1 MKTQMNILAFNKC
14 VTEFL
19 VIDKKKIETVNY
31 MRRVIYNYLLL
42 TIITFL
48 GGACN
53 EEKGIFQIRDH
64 AFYLNGKSVQLI
76 CGEMHYPR
84 IPQEYW
90 RDRIRR
96 AKAMGINTIST
107 YVFWNIHERQ
117 PGVFDFEGQADLAKF
132 IKTAQEEGMY
142 VILRP
147 GPYVCAEWDFGGY
160 PAWIQE
166 NKDMVYRS
174 HDPKFL
180 NACERYINRLGEE
193 VADLTISNGGP
204 ILMVQVENEYGSY
217 GNDKEY
223 LSKLRDM
230 LRNAGFNVPLITC
243 DGGGQIA
250 AGSVEGVWPTING
263 STGEDIIQTLD
274 NYVPGGPYFVAEF
287 YPAWF
292 DVWGQPHSVRNY
304 EKPAKQLDW
313 MLQHGISVSMYMF
326 HGGTNFDYT
335 NGANTAYGYA
345 PQPTSYDYDAPLGEY
360 GNATPKYYA
369 FREVIQKYLP
379 EGEKLPDVPE
389 ENPIISFPTVK
400 LAQSAPLSAAFTK
413 RIKTRVPLTMEAVHQ
428 DFGYIHYETELT
440 EQIKDGILVL
450 KDLRDYAVVLLNGK
464 YVGSLDRRHRQNK
477 LRISVDEIPARLE
490 ILVENVGRVNYG
502 EDIQNN
508 LKGITDK
515 VLLNGKEVE
524 GWIVSPLPLYQAD
537 VRKFNWNDASV
548 KGSPA
553 FFKGTFHLDKI
564 GDTFLDVRGWGK
576 GAAWINGHSL
586 GKFWYIGPQ
595 QTLYVPG
602 PWLKEGENE
611 IVIFEMEDQGCRTVC
626 GLDKPILNDV
636 RKDKNAP
643 ERETKYDEQE
653 PILDRGDQIYEGQM
667 EKNADWQTF
676 MFNGKKTLR
685 HLCLEVL
692 SSYDGKHSCISEI
705 ELLDGEGK
713 SLSKDYWK
721 ILYASTE
728 QNGEGYADQLIDG
741 DVHSYWHSQWQST
754 ASHFPHQ
761 LIIDLGEIQV
771 IGGIRI
777 KLRNSQA
784 AGCIKDF
791 RLYGRP
797 QFFLFRNRK

>member
-1 MKTQMNILAFNKC
+1 M
-14 VTEFL
+14 
-19 VIDKKKIETVNY
+19 
-31 MRRVIYNYLLL
+31 
-42 TIITFL
+42 
-48 GGACN
+48 
-53 EEKGIFQIRDH
+53 
-64 AFYLNGKSVQLI
+64 
-76 CGEMHYPR
+76 
-84 IPQEYW
+84 
-90 RDRIRR
+90 
-96 AKAMGINTIST
+96 
-107 YVFWNIHERQ
+107 
-117 PGVFDFEGQADLAKF
+117 
-132 IKTAQEEGMY
+132 
-142 VILRP
+142 
-147 GPYVCAEWDFGGY
+147 
-160 PAWIQE
+160 
-166 NKDMVYRS
+166 
-174 HDPKFL
+174 
-180 NACERYINRLGEE
+180 
-193 VADLTISNGGP
+193 
-204 ILMVQVENEYGSY
+204 
-217 GNDKEY
+217 
-223 LSKLRDM
+223 
-230 LRNAGFNVPLITC
+230 
-243 DGGGQIA
+243 
-250 AGSVEGVWPTING
+250 
-263 STGEDIIQTLD
+263 
-274 NYVPGGPYFVAEF
+274 
-287 YPAWF
+287 
-292 DVWGQPHSVRNY
+292 
-304 EKPAKQLDW
+304 
-313 MLQHGISVSMYMF
+313 
-326 HGGTNFDYT
+326 
-335 NGANTAYGYA
+335 
-345 PQPTSYDYDAPLGEY
+345 
-360 GNATPKYYA
+360 
-369 FREVIQKYLP
+369 
-379 EGEKLPDVPE
+379 
-389 ENPIISFPTVK
+389 K

-564 GDTFLDVRGWGK
+564 GDAFLDVRGWGK

-676 MFNGKKTLR
+676 MFNGKKR
-685 HLCLEVL
+685 C
-692 SSYDGKHSCISEI
+692 
-705 ELLDGEGK
+705 
-713 SLSKDYWK
+713 
-721 ILYASTE
+721 
-728 QNGEGYADQLIDG
+728 
-741 DVHSYWHSQWQST
+741 
-754 ASHFPHQ
+754 
-761 LIIDLGEIQV
+761 
-771 IGGIRI
+771 GI
-777 KLRNSQA
+777 
-784 AGCIKDF
+784 
-791 RLYGRP
+791 YV
-797 QFFLFRNRK
+797 

>member
-1 MKTQMNILAFNKC
+1 M
-14 VTEFL
+14 
-19 VIDKKKIETVNY
+19 
-31 MRRVIYNYLLL
+31 
-42 TIITFL
+42 
-48 GGACN
+48 
-53 EEKGIFQIRDH
+53 
-64 AFYLNGKSVQLI
+64 
-76 CGEMHYPR
+76 
-84 IPQEYW
+84 
-90 RDRIRR
+90 
-96 AKAMGINTIST
+96 
-107 YVFWNIHERQ
+107 
-117 PGVFDFEGQADLAKF
+117 
-132 IKTAQEEGMY
+132 
-142 VILRP
+142 
-147 GPYVCAEWDFGGY
+147 
-160 PAWIQE
+160 
-166 NKDMVYRS
+166 
-174 HDPKFL
+174 
-180 NACERYINRLGEE
+180 
-193 VADLTISNGGP
+193 
-204 ILMVQVENEYGSY
+204 
-217 GNDKEY
+217 
-223 LSKLRDM
+223 
-230 LRNAGFNVPLITC
+230 
-243 DGGGQIA
+243 
-250 AGSVEGVWPTING
+250 
-263 STGEDIIQTLD
+263 
-274 NYVPGGPYFVAEF
+274 
-287 YPAWF
+287 
-292 DVWGQPHSVRNY
+292 
-304 EKPAKQLDW
+304 
-313 MLQHGISVSMYMF
+313 
-326 HGGTNFDYT
+326 
-335 NGANTAYGYA
+335 
-345 PQPTSYDYDAPLGEY
+345 
-360 GNATPKYYA
+360 
-369 FREVIQKYLP
+369 
-379 EGEKLPDVPE
+379 
-389 ENPIISFPTVK
+389 
-400 LAQSAPLSAAFTK
+400 
-413 RIKTRVPLTMEAVHQ
+413 
-428 DFGYIHYETELT
+428 
-440 EQIKDGILVL
+440 
-450 KDLRDYAVVLLNGK
+450 
-464 YVGSLDRRHRQNK
+464 
-477 LRISVDEIPARLE
+477 
-490 ILVENVGRVNYG
+490 
-502 EDIQNN
+502 
-508 LKGITDK
+508 
-515 VLLNGKEVE
+515 
-524 GWIVSPLPLYQAD
+524 
-537 VRKFNWNDASV
+537 
-548 KGSPA
+548 
-553 FFKGTFHLDKI
+553 DKI